1 MNGLPGYPQVIA
13 VTKLE
18 HERVNFGGVWHSD
31 TTYLERP
38 PLGSVLYAVEVPP
51 YGGDTLFANQYVACF
66 ADGSLRLRP
75 GEPASLAERL
85 AVNAGVGTLR

>member
-1 MNGLPGYPQVIA
+1 MKGLPGHPHVMA

-38 PLGSVLYAVEVPP
+38 PLGTVLYAVEVP
-51 YGGDTLFANQYVACF
+51 
-66 ADGSLRLRP
+66 
-75 GEPASLAERL
+75 LAAATPSSPTSTWPTKLSPR
-85 AVNAGVGTLR
+85 G